1 MISVSGR
8 EWQESKFNKNL
19 AEKTQQDY
27 NFSKI
32 LSQLIVSR
40 NFTKNEIHLIDNNL
54 NLSNVFQKN
63 QDFIKSVILLEKV
76 IKNKENICIL
86 GDYDVDGSASTSLFI
101 KFFESINHP
110 YFYYIPDREKDGYG
124 ASKKLFEKLIK
135 KKPKL
140 IRIDDN

>member
-8 EWQESKFNKNL
+8 EWQERKFNKNL
-19 AEKTQQDY
+19 AEKIQQDY

-124 ASKKLFEKLIK
+124 AS
-135 KKPKL
+135 
-140 IRIDDN
+140 